1 MISGNARNTEPFG
14 LCSDVF
20 YICIHRVVL
29 SGGDIHERTH
39 MALDKNG
46 KAVIFNDTDTNAD
59 TVTAAINV
67 EGYAFSLIYKD

>member
-1 MISGNARNTEPFG
+1 M
-14 LCSDVF
+14 
-20 YICIHRVVL
+20 
-29 SGGDIHERTH
+29 SGGDIRERIH

-67 EGYAFSLIYKD
+67 EGYAFALIYKD